1 MAMSAVCTQTTHVS
15 IQQRIKNLKKN
26 IFKKHE
32 KNNSNN
38 KVELTYKKHD
48 TIYTYILIFWF
59 CLTSCELQTF
69 CKCIKRG
76 YIYIL
81 F

>member
-1 MAMSAVCTQTTHVS
+1 MAMSAVCAQTTHVS

-48 TIYTYILIFWF
+48 TIYTYILIF
-59 CLTSCELQTF
+59 
-69 CKCIKRG
+69 
-76 YIYIL
+76 
-81 F
+81 